1 LESLHDSRFLAATMN
16 NLLLRQYAEKN
27 NIRNTDQEL
36 QLAADELR
44 YSRSLEAIEAVH
56 QWMRETHQ
64 TVLSVQEG
72 IDSMLIRNK
81 VRNAI
86 PDSEVQAYYAEHQL
100 EFETVTLYSIRV
112 DSESKAKELLSQ
124 INEEGANF
132 HVLAMEHSQDEDT
145 RRVGGYVGM
154 LSRAQVTGAV
164 EAAVFKAKPG
174 AVIGPVKTDHG
185 WNLFKVAAVNKPS
198 AADVAPQ
205 IRLTLMEQLT
215 AKLAAEATVEYPVF
229 NDAAAEA

>member
-1 LESLHDSRFLAATMN
+1 MRRELSPPPAPQEDRVSTLMRVNGEAIDVATALRLESLHDSRFLAATMN

-112 DSESKAKELLSQ
+112 DSESKAK
-124 INEEGANF
+124 
-132 HVLAMEHSQDEDT
+132 
-145 RRVGGYVGM
+145 
-154 LSRAQVTGAV
+154 
-164 EAAVFKAKPG
+164 
-174 AVIGPVKTDHG
+174 
-185 WNLFKVAAVNKPS
+185 
-198 AADVAPQ
+198 
-205 IRLTLMEQLT
+205 
-215 AKLAAEATVEYPVF
+215 
-229 NDAAAEA
+229 